1 MCEIRHATPNTQ
13 RRKNVGEYDIPL
25 YDRIKYLF
33 LGQEWTI
40 REDGEKYTVFK
51 PESEPDDGYC
61 FWVPKKMTAL
71 DEEYYLKAID
81 YLITVKQL
89 LPTKEQLNFLKGTT
103 IIQKSASITEKEFTE
118 IVNSVTP
125 IDEFLHESIQALY
138 KNRNDNKFTVHE
150 CCNGIKWCMDGLN
163 QKTTISDTAIL
174 EIWIKA
180 LIKVYNAKEN
190 ND

>member
-1 MCEIRHATPNTQ
+1 VVLCEIRHATPNAQ
-13 RRKNVGEYDIPL
+13 GRKNVVSI
-25 YDRIKYLF
+25 
-33 LGQEWTI
+33 
-40 REDGEKYTVFK
+40 
-51 PESEPDDGYC
+51 
-61 FWVPKKMTAL
+61 
-71 DEEYYLKAID
+71 
-81 YLITVKQL
+81 
-89 LPTKEQLNFLKGTT
+89 LN
-103 IIQKSASITEKEFTE
+103 KSASITEKEFTE

-125 IDEFLHESIQALY
+125 IDDFLHEGIQALY
-138 KNRNDNKFTVHE
+138 HNRNDNKFTVQE